1 MNQITLVSK
10 EGTKFTT
17 SILMADLCT
26 LIQNVLQDYQETE
39 EIPLPHVSSALL
51 ELILSYA
58 NHHNFIYFNFCKK
71 YDLKII
77 VKYKNLWFI
86 FYVAYKR
93 NII

>member
-58 NHHNFIYFNFCKK
+58 NHHNFKAPDPPRRPISSKLLGECLS
-71 YDLKII
+71 D
-77 VKYKNLWFI
+77 
-86 FYVAYKR
+86 A
-93 NII
+93 